1 MHFTRHSTYDDPR
14 RCRSSCAATA
24 PTSGTP
30 RASKYLD
37 ALAGLFVSQ
46 AGPRPHRARR
56 GRRQAGRRAGLLPAL
71 VLRPPRRDRA
81 GRAGRGLRPR
91 RPQPG
96 LLHQRRR
103 RGRRDRVEARQELL
117 QAHRQA
123 DEAQGDQPRD
133 RLPRHHPGRAVDHR
147 AARPQG
153 AVRAAGA
160 LDLPGAEHELLPRPE
175 QSSGADDLEALRPL
189 GRRPDRR
196 RDRERGPR
204 HRRRGLPRAGAERRR
219 LLPAAARLLPAGP
232 RDLRRVRRAAG
243 HRRGDL
249 RLRAARPHVRRRALR
264 LPARH
269 DHLRQGPHL
278 RLLPA
283 RRDDR
288 HRPADRAVPARATTS
303 FAHGYTF
310 GGHPVSTAVAMANL
324 DIFER
329 EELNRARA
337 ATTRTRSAR
346 PWRSSTTC
354 RSSATSAATAT
365 STASSWS
372 RTRPPRRPST
382 TTSPSGCCAA
392 SSPRRCTRPASTA
405 APTTA
410 ATRSSSCSPPL
421 ICDQEHFDEIEQIL
435 RDVLDKAGTLL

>member
-1 MHFTRHSTYDDPR
+1 MDALHPALDATTTPT
-14 RCRSSCAATA
+14 CRSSSAARA
-24 PTSGTP
+24 PTSTTP
-30 RASKYLD
+30 RAS
-37 ALAGLFVSQ
+37 ATST
-46 AGPRPHRARR
+46 RW
-56 GRRQAGRRAGLLPAL
+56 PACSSASSATAAPSSP
-71 VLRPPRRDRA
+71 RPPRS
-81 GRAGRGLRPR
+81 RPR
-91 RPQPG
+91 SWRSCRCGPTRTRSAIELAERVADYAPGRPQPG

-103 RGRRDRVEARQELL
+103 RGRRDRVEAGQELL

-147 AARPQG
+147 PAAAEA

-160 LDLPGAEHELLPRPE
+160 LDVPGAEHQLSTAPPSTAPEDEPR
-175 QSSGADDLEALRPL
+175 GVRPL
-189 GRRPDRR
+189 GRRPDRG

-204 HRRRGLPRAGAERRR
+204 HGRRRLPRAGAERRR

-243 HRRGDL
+243 LRRGDL
-249 RLRAARPHVRRRALR
+249 RVRPARPHVRRRALR

-269 DHLRQGPHL
+269 DHLRQGHHL
-278 RLLPA
+278 RLRPA

-288 HRPADRAVPARATTS
+288 HRPADGAVPARATS
-303 FAHGYTF
+303 RS
-310 GGHPVSTAVAMANL
+310 PTATPSAATRSRPRSAMATSTSS
-324 DIFER
+324 R
-329 EELNRARA
+329 TRASSSTSS
-337 ATTRTRSAR
+337 TTRTPSA
-346 PWRSSTTC
+346 PRSSGSRTC

-382 TTSPSGCCAA
+382 TTSPRGCCAA
-392 SSPRRCTRPASTA
+392 SCPRRSTTRASTA

-410 ATRSSSCSPPL
+410 ATRSSSSP
-421 ICDQEHFDEIEQIL
+421 
-435 RDVLDKAGTLL
+435 RR